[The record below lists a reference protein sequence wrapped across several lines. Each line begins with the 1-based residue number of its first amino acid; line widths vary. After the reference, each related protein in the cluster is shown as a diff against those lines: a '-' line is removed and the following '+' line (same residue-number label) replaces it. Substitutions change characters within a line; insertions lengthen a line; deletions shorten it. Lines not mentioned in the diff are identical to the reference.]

1 MLYSLTRRLSKN
13 HTKQTNQYTF
23 LIISPSTN
31 TRSGSTASKEIIA
44 IVPPNSPTPPY
55 LTQSD
60 LNNIYSD
67 MRSINY
73 HITEINNHIS
83 TMIAKLTDTSS
94 NTDTQEE
101 QLKDIS
107 SKLSTYEDQVI
118 INKIHYYDITSSF
131 TFVK

>member
-1 MLYSLTRRLSKN
+1 
-13 HTKQTNQYTF
+13 
-23 LIISPSTN
+23 
-31 TRSGSTASKEIIA
+31 
-44 IVPPNSPTPPY
+44 
-55 LTQSD
+55 
-60 LNNIYSD
+60 

-83 TMIAKLTDTSS
+83 TMIAKRTDTSS

>member
-1 MLYSLTRRLSKN
+1 
-13 HTKQTNQYTF
+13 
-23 LIISPSTN
+23 
-31 TRSGSTASKEIIA
+31 
-44 IVPPNSPTPPY
+44 
-55 LTQSD
+55 
-60 LNNIYSD
+60 
-67 MRSINY
+67 
-73 HITEINNHIS
+73 
-83 TMIAKLTDTSS
+83 MIAKRTDTSS